1 MTGQTI
7 SHYRILEKVGGGGMG
22 VVYKAEDLKLGR
34 TVAVKFLSEDLSQDG
49 RALERFQR
57 EARSASALNHPNI
70 CTIHEVDEHEG
81 RHFIVMELLE
91 GEPLHHCIGGKPL
104 QTELVLEVAVQIADA
119 LRAAHGKGIVHRDL
133 KPPNIFLTGVKGQPL
148 GPGIQL
154 KLLDFGLAKFLPE
167 PSDGSTPPD
176 AATVDQLLSTPGTV
190 FGTVPYMSPEQ
201 ALGREVD
208 HRTDLFSLGVV
219 LYEMTTGRLPFSG
232 ATASETI
239 VQIVRDPPE
248 TISSLVPEVPAEL
261 ERIIRK
267 CLEKDPERRYQTA
280 RELLVDVKNLKRD
293 LEQSGQALI
302 PSAARPAS
310 RVRRFA
316 FPGLAAAALLT
327 LLVAVYLV
335 GWRKWLP
342 WTAAPGRIES
352 LAVLPLAN
360 LSGDPAQE
368 YFADGMT
375 DALIA
380 DLAQIRALR
389 VISRTSVMQFKGT
402 RKSLPEI
409 AQQLR
414 VDAVVEGS
422 VLRSGQRVRIAAKL
436 IRPAGETQLW
446 ASTYERDLGDILT
459 LQNELARTIA
469 GEIQVRVTVEEQGR
483 LARARS
489 VHPQAFDAY
498 LKGWYFWSQF
508 TEETFRKGIEQFEEA
523 IRLDPGYAAA
533 YAGLAEGWQALN
545 YIGAAPYEEARPKAL
560 EAASKA
566 LQLDDQLAEAHA
578 VISVIRAMEWDWPA
592 AEKEFR
598 RAIELNP
605 GFVQAHLF
613 ATTQLRHLGR
623 REESIA
629 EAKRALEL
637 DPLALLSNGGLSDA
651 YLSARQYDSTIQQC
665 RRTLDLYPNHSESHY
680 EMGWAYVYK
689 QMYQEGIAEI
699 EKSIQLDGDD
709 PNLSPDLAYIYAL
722 QGKKGETLKILDR
735 LLELSKQVP
744 VSPGHM
750 GLIYVSLGKK
760 DEALTWLEKAYEQH
774 SPMMPWL
781 KVDPRFDP
789 LREEPRFRELLRRV
803 GLQ

>member
-7 SHYRILEKVGGGGMG
+7 SHYRILEKLGGGGMG

-34 TVAVKFLSEDLSQDG
+34 IVAVKFLSEELSQDR

-91 GEPLHHCIGGKPL
+91 GEPLNHRVAGKPL
-104 QTELVLEVAVQIADA
+104 QTEQVLEVAIQVADA

-133 KPPNIFLTGVKGQPL
+133 KPPNIFLTGVKGQHEESAVRV
-148 GPGIQL
+148 
-154 KLLDFGLAKFLPE
+154 KLLDFGLAKFVPE
-167 PSDGSTPPD
+167 QSDGSTPPD
-176 AATVDQLLSTPGTV
+176 APTVDQLLSTPGAV

-201 ALGREVD
+201 AVGREVD

-219 LYEMTTGRLPFSG
+219 LYEMTTGRRPFSG

-239 VQIVRDPPE
+239 VQIVRDAPE
-248 TISSLVPEVPAEL
+248 TISRLVREAPAEL

-293 LEQSGQALI
+293 LEPSGQ
-302 PSAARPAS
+302 PRTTPAPEPP
-310 RVRRFA
+310 RRLGRFV
-316 FPGLAAAALLT
+316 FPG
-327 LLVAVYLV
+327 VAVIVGLV
-335 GWRKWLP
+335 LALYFARGWRWPP
-342 WTAAPGRIES
+342 WGAAPGRIES

-380 DLAQIRALR
+380 DLAQIGALR
-389 VISRTSVMQFKGT
+389 VISRTSIMQFKAT
-402 RKSLPEI
+402 QKPLPEI

-414 VDAVVEGS
+414 VDAVIEGS
-422 VLRSGQRVRIAAKL
+422 VVRSGQRVRIAAKL
-436 IRPAGETQLW
+436 IQAKGETQLW
-446 ASTYERDLGDILT
+446 ARTYERDLGDILT

-469 GEIQVRVTVEEQGR
+469 GEIRVRVTAEERGR
-483 LARARS
+483 LARVRS

-498 LKGWYFWSQF
+498 LKGWYFWGQF
-508 TEETFRKGIEQFEEA
+508 TEDAFRKGIEQFEEA

-533 YAGLAEGWQALN
+533 YAGLGECWQALEF
-545 YIGAAPYEEARPKAL
+545 IGAAPYEEARVKVL
-560 EAASKA
+560 EAATKA
-566 LQLDDQLAEAHA
+566 VQLDDLLAEAHA
-578 VISVIRAMEWDWPA
+578 VMSAARAMEWDWA
-592 AEKEFR
+592 AGEKEFR

-605 GFVQAHLF
+605 GDARAHLF

-637 DPLALLSNGGLSDA
+637 DPLALMSNEGLSDA
-651 YLSARQYDSTIQQC
+651 YLSAQQYDAAIQQC
-665 RRTLDLYPNHSESHY
+665 RRTLDLYPNHSASHY

-689 QMYQEGIAEI
+689 GMYQEGIAEI

-709 PNLSPDLAYIYAL
+709 LNLSPDLAYIYAVE
-722 QGKKGETLKILDR
+722 GKRGEAQKILDR
-735 LLELSKQVP
+735 LLEVSKQAP

-750 GLIYVSLGKK
+750 GLIYIGLGKK
-760 DEALTWLEKAYEQH
+760 DEALSWLEKAYEQH
-774 SPMMPWL
+774 SPIMTWL

-803 GLQ
+803 GLS